1 MRILEERQQSES
13 GGGVNGRRCAG
24 VGGSGGEEDD
34 VRRLVQD
41 ALNLKMKRA
50 RGGVENGGISGGT
63 NGGKITQIREGLRG
77 RGREEKE
84 EVSLAGCEEDRVA
97 DPNQEPDRGGL
108 LGNLT
113 SVVEYEED
121 ALEEKDFETDAE
133 KERRRAHT
141 TAMAGRRRVA
151 AVVEMNTLRFRDQTM
166 MTNPLRELRLDSA
179 GRPLSRVPTSRQV
192 AITPASAIHVAS
204 VGGTKSSAGGRHVI
218 FDIDD
223 VLEDVEWVV

>member
-1 MRILEERQQSES
+1 M
-13 GGGVNGRRCAG
+13 
-24 VGGSGGEEDD
+24 
-34 VRRLVQD
+34 
-41 ALNLKMKRA
+41 
-50 RGGVENGGISGGT
+50 
-63 NGGKITQIREGLRG
+63 
-77 RGREEKE
+77 
-84 EVSLAGCEEDRVA
+84 A
-97 DPNQEPDRGGL
+97 DPNQEPDSRLRVRGGL
-108 LGNLT
+108 LGNLA